1 MIDAAL
7 TDEQVEYLS
16 FSLMV
21 DLTTLFKSLR
31 ADIIDAIRS
40 DDPLAAVDAV
50 FGVIPLDADDEAD
63 ADDAEAASAYVED
76 EVLTVLKGI
85 ERELRPMV
93 EKAREGDRKE
103 GIGGTLILHGGHWQL
118 EGERDRR
125 PDIHVKA
132 DIALE
137 DGYTLQKGATLTA
150 VKVMAAGSKIDDVN
164 YLVQQNPLPNGKL
177 TSPQDWEKVRGTAI
191 VSNGKITK
199 TVDIHWYQCKNIGK
213 IKFKIKK
220 KDHKDE

>member
-7 TDEQVEYLS
+7 TDEEVEALS

-31 ADIIDAIRS
+31 ADVIDAIRS
-40 DDPLAAVDAV
+40 DDPLAALDAV
-50 FGVIPLDADDEAD
+50 FDVIPLDADDEAD
-63 ADDAEAASAYVED
+63 ADDQEAAAVYVD
-76 EVLTVLKGI
+76 DVLTVLKGI

-93 EKAREGDRKE
+93 AKAREGDRKE

-132 DIALE
+132 DIALDE
-137 DGYTLQKGATLTA
+137 GFTLKKGATLTA
-150 VKVMAAGSKIDDVN
+150 VKVMAAGSKIHDVN

-191 VSNGKITK
+191 VSDGKSTK

-213 IKFKIKK
+213 IGFKIKE
-220 KDHKDE
+220 KDDNE